1 MNIDKFKHQHLDILS
16 AITGLRKLVRDGIA
30 AHAHD
35 ISQCIIAMSGVIK
48 LHLAVEDRVLYPALE
63 ASGNAE
69 LADMSRHYRDEMDG
83 IAGAYLAF
91 AAKWNKPRLLMAQPE
106 DFRQEANQVL
116 KTLYERMK
124 KEDGEFYPVIE
135 ASAAHA

>member
-16 AITGLRKLVRDGIA
+16 AIAGLRKLVRDGIA
-30 AHAHD
+30 AHAND
-35 ISQCIIAMSGVIK
+35 ISQSIIAMSGVIK

-63 ASGNAE
+63 ASGNDK
-69 LADMSRHYRDEMDG
+69 LAQMSRHYRDEMDG

-91 AAKWNKPRLLMAQPE
+91 AAKWNKPRLLMTQPE
-106 DFRQEANQVL
+106 DFRDEANQVL
-116 KTLYERMK
+116 KTLYERMR

-135 ASAAHA
+135 ASNAHA